1 MKKNAFKAMMVGAA
15 LLLAG
20 CTEGPPETQT
30 PVMTFTQM
38 QPVSLNVAQIAVQDK
53 YTPPMKDPYVEH
65 LFKQTPAAAARQLV
79 EKQLSPN
86 GPDRLLRV
94 VIEDASVIKE
104 DLKADDGFMG
114 LFTYEQ
120 AERYKGRVA
129 LRFEL
134 LRNAQSDF
142 VLGHAEVVAD
152 RVITLMEDASP
163 AEREMAFFRMNE
175 GMMQDIYKGL
185 NTTVKTTFGRE

>member
-1 MKKNAFKAMMVGAA
+1 MKHAVTSALFAA
-15 LLLAG
+15 CLFLAG

-30 PVMTFTQM
+30 PVLTFTQM
-38 QPVSLNVAQIAVQDK
+38 QPVSLNVAQIAVQDQ
-53 YTPPMKDPYVEH
+53 YTPPMKEPYVDH
-65 LFKQTPAAAARQLV
+65 LFKQTPAAAARELV
-79 EKQLSPN
+79 EKQLTGH

-104 DLKADDGFMG
+104 DLKADDGIMG

-134 LRNAQSDF
+134 LRNASSDF
-142 VLGHAEVVAD
+142 VLGHAEITAN
-152 RVITLMEDASP
+152 RTITLMEDASP

-175 GMMQDIYKGL
+175 GMMQDLYKGL
-185 NTTVKTTFGRE
+185 QTTVKTTFGRE

>member
-1 MKKNAFKAMMVGAA
+1 MKNTVKAMMVGMA

-30 PVMTFTQM
+30 PVLTFSQM
-38 QPVSLNVAQIAVQDK
+38 QPISINVAQVVVQDK
-53 YTPPMKDPYVEH
+53 YTSAMKEPYVEH
-65 LFKQTPAAAARQLV
+65 LFKQTPAAAARELV
-79 EKQLSPN
+79 GKQLSPR

-104 DLKADDGFMG
+104 DLKSDDSFMG

-120 AERYKGRVA
+120 TERYKGRVA

-134 LRNAQSDF
+134 LRNASSDF

-175 GMMQDIYKGL
+175 GMMQDLYKGL
-185 NTTVKTTFGRE
+185 QTTVQTTFGRE

>member
-1 MKKNAFKAMMVGAA
+1 MKNTVKAMMVGMA

-30 PVMTFTQM
+30 PVLTFSQM
-38 QPVSLNVAQIAVQDK
+38 QPISINVAQVVVQDK
-53 YTPPMKDPYVEH
+53 YTSAMKEPYVEH
-65 LFKQTPAAAARQLV
+65 LFKQTPAAAARELV
-79 EKQLSPN
+79 GKQLSPR

-104 DLKADDGFMG
+104 DLKSDDSFMG

-120 AERYKGRVA
+120 TERYKGRVA

-134 LRNAQSDF
+134 LRNASSDF

-175 GMMQDIYKGL
+175 GMMQDLYKGL
-185 NTTVKTTFGRE
+185 QTTFGRE